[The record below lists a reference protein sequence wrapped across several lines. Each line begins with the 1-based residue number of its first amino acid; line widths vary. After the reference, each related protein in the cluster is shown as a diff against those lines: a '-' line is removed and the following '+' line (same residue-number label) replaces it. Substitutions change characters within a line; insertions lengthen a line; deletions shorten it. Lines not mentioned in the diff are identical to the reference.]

1 MLKVII
7 LSFFILTSCATKPK
21 VVKTPI
27 IKGTIAVLNFKNNS
41 PNKNW
46 NYIESAVA
54 EIFTSNLAGNSDF
67 RVVEREKLNK
77 ILEEQKLNQSG
88 IVDEVAAVKIGKILG
103 ATEIVLGSITQLG
116 KTIVISARLIKVETG
131 EIYAGETVNGE
142 KEEELPEMV
151 KKLSDKIVT
160 SLSK

>member
-21 VVKTPI
+21 IVQTPI
-27 IKGTIAVLNFKNNS
+27 IKGTIAVLNFKNTS

-46 NYIESAVA
+46 DYMESAVA

-67 RVVEREKLNK
+67 KVVEREKLNK

-88 IVDEVAAVKIGKILG
+88 IVDEGAAVKIGKILG

-116 KTIVISARLIKVETG
+116 KTIVITARVIKIETG
-131 EIYAGETVNGE
+131 EIYAGEMVNDE
-142 KEEELPEMV
+142 KEEELPKMV
-151 KKLSDKIVT
+151 KKLSDKIVS

>member
-1 MLKVII
+1 MLKVIVM
-7 LSFFILTSCATKPK
+7 SFFILTSCATKPK
-21 VVKTPI
+21 IIQTPI

-46 NYIESAVA
+46 NYMESAVA

-67 RVVEREKLNK
+67 KVIEREKLNK

-88 IVDEVAAVKIGKILG
+88 IVDENTAVKIGKILG
-103 ATEIVLGSITQLG
+103 AIDIVFGSITQLG
-116 KTIVISARLIKVETG
+116 KTIIITARVIKIETG
-131 EIYAGETVNGE
+131 EIYAGETVNSE
-142 KEEELPEMV
+142 NEEELPEMV
-151 KKLSDKIVT
+151 KKLSDKIAA